1 MLTPKQEKFAQLVV
15 SLGNQSEAYRQAYHL
30 SNKDADWIA
39 SKASHLCNEDNIKA
53 RIKEIKEESKK
64 AHGLDRDKII
74 RYHLNMIE
82 AWEELWVLGKRND
95 LEKDEKQRFYLL
107 KELVKGSD
115 YRGSLSEISKLT
127 GMYEPDKVEIKDTSH
142 TSNWGS

>member
-15 SLGNQSEAYRQAYHL
+15 SLGNQSEAYRQAYDVT
-30 SNKDADWIA
+30 NKDADWIA

-74 RYHLNMIE
+74 KYHLNMIE
-82 AWEELWVLGKRND
+82 AWEELWSLGKRND

-115 YRGSLSEISKLT
+115 YRGSLAEISKLT
-127 GMYEPDKVEIKDTSH
+127 GMYEPDKVEVKDTSH